1 MKNTADGRHPGS
13 LGQGAAQDAHAPAE
27 VVQILGFPR
36 SDGEVADEFFR
47 AIGTAIFESRSGTV
61 AGDAI
66 AAATR
71 RQTGS

>member
-1 MKNTADGRHPGS
+1 MH
-13 LGQGAAQDAHAPAE
+13 LAE

-36 SDGEVADEFFR
+36 SDAVVADEFFR